1 MQELILAD
9 LDEPLHN
16 IPHEAHDL
24 PLAHPTLLLQQRT
37 EIALVAE
44 LSDDIAMRSLTDD
57 IEALED
63 IGMLQLSQRLDLAV
77 QHLATDRI
85 THALHIDSLNG
96 HGFICMGEGVLVVS
110 LVPR

>member
-1 MQELILAD
+1 MQKLILAD

-16 IPHEAHDL
+16 IPHEAQHL
-24 PLAHPTLLLQQRT
+24 PLAHPTLLLQQRA

-44 LSDDIAMRSLTDD
+44 LSDDIAMRSLSDD

-63 IGMLQLSQRLDLAV
+63 IGMLQLGQGLDLAV

-85 THALHIDSLNG
+85 THALHIDGLNG
-96 HGFICMGEGVLVVS
+96 HGLVCMEEGVLVVS